1 MPRVR
6 ANAIDIAYESLGRQG
21 DPTILLIH
29 GLATPLTGWPDSLCE
44 GLIRRGFRV
53 VRFDNRDIGRST
65 FFDALGIPDI
75 GAMMAALQSGRR
87 PIPPYPLDAMAA
99 DAAGL
104 MDALGIV
111 RAHMV
116 GASMGGMIAQL
127 VALNH
132 PERTAS
138 RVSIMS
144 STGRPGLAPG
154 KPEAMR
160 ALMAMPASPARADR
174 LATAVAAVKAISG
187 QGFPQT
193 DAELVAYPG
202 AQHRRHA
209 LRSARGGAAHGSRYL
224 RPAPPRAAEGGPRP
238 GARHSRLGRSGPSAG
253 ARRGHGQQHPR
264 RETHRRSRHGPRL
277 QGGADAGLDRGD
289 RGFRGES
296 AEAPLRPPL
305 RSSIL
310 PPVRAGETRHASGPS
325 EQD

>member
-138 RVSIMS
+138 LVSIMS

-193 DAELVAYPG
+193 DAELVAYLGRSIDATPYDPP
-202 AQHRRHA
+202 AAARHM
-209 LRSARGGAAHGSRYL
+209 AAVIC
-224 RPAPPRAAEGGPRP
+224 APPRHE
-238 GARHSRLGRSGPSAG
+238 RLKEVRVPALVI
-253 ARRGHGQQHPR
+253 HG
-264 RETHRRSRHGPRL
+264 SDDL
-277 QGGADAGLDRGD
+277 V
-289 RGFRGES
+289 
-296 AEAPLRPPL
+296 
-305 RSSIL
+305 L
-310 PPVRAGETRHASGPS
+310 PPAHGEDTANSIHGAKLIVVPGMGHDFKEALMPVWIEAIGDFAARAQKPL
-325 EQD
+325 